1 MVSFFLNYEEK
12 LSGMKEINMNRLD
25 TYPQSCGSSQVLS
38 LVCTPHPPQVA
49 LHALQEDQDV
59 QPTASLRMLLVEDCG
74 LLLAVTEC
82 IELEDDCVNVVVFP
96 IQNQI

>member
-1 MVSFFLNYEEK
+1 
-12 LSGMKEINMNRLD
+12 MNCSD

-74 LLLAVTEC
+74 LLFAVTEC
-82 IELEDDCVNVVVFP
+82 IELEGDDVNVVVFP
-96 IQNQI
+96 IQNQNMKFSEAHHNFKSKGP

>member
-1 MVSFFLNYEEK
+1 
-12 LSGMKEINMNRLD
+12 MNRSD

-82 IELEDDCVNVVVFP
+82 IELEEDGVNVVVFP
-96 IQNQI
+96 IQNQILSSQNLNIISKLKGHGT